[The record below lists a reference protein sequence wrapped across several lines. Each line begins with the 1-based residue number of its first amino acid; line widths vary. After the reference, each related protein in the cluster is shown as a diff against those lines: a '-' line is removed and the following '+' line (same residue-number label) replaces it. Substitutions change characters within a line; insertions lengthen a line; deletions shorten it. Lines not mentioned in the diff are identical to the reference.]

1 MLGVDMIEKLDEN
14 WDQHFSS
21 LMNKVETPGAE
32 SAGVGVYWIARLDSE
47 NDRYQETS
55 QREH

>member
-1 MLGVDMIEKLDEN
+1 MLGVDMIEKLGEN

-47 NDRYQETS
+47 NDRYQENL
-55 QREH
+55 